1 MNAPLRLHWPF
12 SSYLPTV
19 DVKQPAVLSLMKKV
33 IFLCCVTA
41 LNSDSLLRA
50 VAIFTMPTRCSC
62 WLVVFL
68 LPLIPS
74 PTEYI
79 YLRKWYRD
87 ILSTTVSFCINA
99 TVMFNVIHC
108 TTTTATTMDSN
119 NNWQQQQQQQQ
130 DVKLFP
136 KRSFKTGFVWNWA
149 LDELEVCNDYRGR
162 CRKYKCAYLMT
173 WILFLSLGML
183 VSGVELRLLG

>member
-108 TTTTATTMDSN
+108 TTTTATTMDN
-119 NNWQQQQQQQQ
+119 NNSSSSKMWSF
-130 DVKLFP
+130 FP
-136 KRSFKTGFVWNWA
+136 
-149 LDELEVCNDYRGR
+149 NDRL
-162 CRKYKCAYLMT
+162 K
-173 WILFLSLGML
+173 L
-183 VSGVELRLLG
+183 VSYEIGRWTNSRSVMTIEVGVGSLSEI